1 MSNLRLISEN
11 ILTTSVSSYTVDDL
25 FSSDFDV
32 YKIVITGTQTSG
44 SAATDVN
51 ARLVNSSGSV
61 DSTSNYEYAF
71 QRLLPNT
78 NYQIDGKGT
87 SQSGMLDL
95 VYTAKDGG
103 SSANNVIYVY
113 NPYSSSSYT
122 FFTQQSLV
130 SEDSS
135 MRGQKYIS
143 VQKKLQS
150 NTGLNFYETNTRP
163 FTGLKIRTYGLRVDS

>member
-11 ILTTSVSSYTVDDL
+11 ILTTSVSSYTVTDL

-32 YKIVITGTQTSG
+32 YQIVITGTQTSG
-44 SAATDVN
+44 STATDVN

-61 DSTSNYEYAF
+61 DSTSNYDYAF
-71 QRLLPNT
+71 LRLLPNT
-78 NYQIDGKGT
+78 NYQEEKATG
-87 SQSGMLDL
+87 QSGMLDL
-95 VYTAKDGG
+95 VYTIKDGAD
-103 SSANNVIYVY
+103 SANNVIYVF

-122 FFTQQSLV
+122 FFIQESAV
-130 SEDSS
+130 SEGGSL
-135 MRGQKYIS
+135 RGQKYIS
-143 VQKKLQS
+143 VQKSITS